1 MSDAAWLIWGAPAV
15 AFVFAAVGF
24 TIVWLGSRD
33 FDRRYGRRPRYSAR
47 GPQRS
52 TRAHPCG
59 ISRSW
64 GTKRDL

>member
-33 FDRRYGRRPRYSAR
+33 FDRRYGRP
-47 GPQRS
+47 PE
-52 TRAHPCG
+52 
-59 ISRSW
+59 
-64 GTKRDL
+64 